1 MQIYEIDGNNSNN
14 ISKDDIIELL
24 LDNSRDMYQSMIRE
38 INYLWGIYYYGPK
51 EADRYNILINI
62 ILKRGEVIYQFE
74 DDDNCDLDTISPE
87 TIQRCRKYLNDND
100 ISLYDGFIESA
111 FSYKGKYIKDVMDED
126 FFFSSDY
133 EEKVDLLRR
142 IEEINY
148 CISNVPNYNYKECLS
163 EDIIKKIKML
173 RDGVLNIRWYNK
185 DTPEDKDNIINK
197 I

>member
-38 INYLWGIYYYGPK
+38 INYLWGIYYCGPK